1 MLKKSKAGRAIR
13 ATAQQ
18 SFAAGLCGVNSERIY
33 ALTFGVSAGFAGAS
47 GVIIGIINP
56 FVPSAD
62 TFWTLNAFVTVVL
75 GGIASPRGA
84 LVGGWRLGE
93 VHTFTYT
100 YLGAPFSNILLVEWQ
115 NGERV

>member
-75 GGIASPRGA
+75 GGIGSSLGA
-84 LVGGWRLGE
+84 LVGG
-93 VHTFTYT
+93 
-100 YLGAPFSNILLVEWQ
+100 LLRS
-115 NGERV
+115 GERRGGKGG